1 MAAMDKINF
10 RDVYEHSPVSLWIED
25 YSAIRRQLEELR
37 AQGVTDFSAYLDG
50 HPQVVESCMAAIE
63 VLDVND
69 YTLRLFRAPSR
80 EALLAN
86 LHRVFRDD
94 MRSHFRK
101 ELEDMW
107 LGRLDM
113 SIEGVN
119 FALDGTPIYIHL
131 TRRALPGHEADW
143 SRILLSLTDV
153 TSRKFALDRLAENQL
168 YSEGLFE
175 HSPVSLWVE
184 DYSAIKAWLDDLRRQ
199 GISNF
204 SRHLADNPDVVTDS
218 LKLIRV
224 QDVNQNTLALYRAQ
238 SKEHLLANL
247 DRVFRDGMR
256 VHWERELVDMWNGRL
271 ESEYEGVNYTLEGE
285 AIDIVMRTR
294 PMPGSEDSWER
305 VLIAISD
312 VTARKKAEAYLGYLG
327 THDVLTGL
335 RNRTYF
341 DDARNTLQKEGR
353 FPVSII
359 IIDLNGLKVAN
370 DSGGHEAG
378 DLLLRRAAE
387 VLTKAAGPNDIAA
400 RLGGDEFAILM
411 PFQDERAA
419 RNTVAAM
426 HSLLDMNNQFYGGQ
440 RLSFAL
446 GCATAYSGMTVSD
459 AMRMADQR
467 MYAAKR
473 EHYQGGSVKDRRKGE
488 ALPPQL
494 LAR

>member
-1 MAAMDKINF
+1 MDDIPVENNGVDDINF
-10 RDVYEHSPVSLWIED
+10 RDVYQHSPVSLWIED
-25 YSAIRRQLEELR
+25 YSLIRRQLDEIR
-37 AQGVTDFSAYLDG
+37 AQGVSDFPAYLDR
-50 HPQVVESCMAAIE
+50 HPHVVESCMAAIE

-94 MRSHFRK
+94 MRSHFRE

-107 LGRLDM
+107 HGRLDM

-119 FALDGTPIYIHL
+119 FALDGTPVYIHL

-143 SRILLSLTDV
+143 TRILLSLTDI
-153 TSRKFALDRLAENQL
+153 TARKFALDRLAENQR

-184 DYSAIKAWLDDLRRQ
+184 DYSGIKAWLDDLRRQ

-204 SRHLADNPDVVTDS
+204 ARHLADHPEVVTDS

-224 QDVNQNTLALYRAQ
+224 HDVNQNTLSLYRAQ
-238 SKEHLLANL
+238 SKEELLASL

-256 VHWERELVDMWNGRL
+256 VHWERELVDMWNGKL
-271 ESEYEGVNYTLEGE
+271 ESEYEGVNYTLDGE

-294 PMPGSEDSWER
+294 PLPGHEETWER

-312 VTARKKAEAYLGYLG
+312 ITARKKAEAYLGYLG

-341 DDARNTLQKEGR
+341 DDARNNVQKEGR
-353 FPVSII
+353 LPASII
-359 IIDLNGLKVAN
+359 IVDLNGLKAAN

-378 DLLLRRAAE
+378 DMLLRRAAE
-387 VLTKAAGPNDIAA
+387 VLTKTAGPNDVAA

-411 PFQDERAA
+411 PYQDERAA
-419 RNTVAAM
+419 RNAVALM
-426 HSLLDMNNQFYGGQ
+426 HSLAEMNNQFYGGTK
-440 RLSFAL
+440 LSFSL
-446 GCATAYSGMTVSD
+446 GCATAYSGMTISD
-459 AMRMADQR
+459 AMRLADQR

-473 EHYQGGSVKDRRKGE
+473 EHYQGTGATQDRRKPG
-488 ALPPQL
+488 
-494 LAR
+494 